1 MTLDGPQDRIVTA
14 DIVPEKSELLVV
26 SENGYGKRT
35 PMSEYRLQSRG
46 GKGIKTMDITEKTG
60 SLIQACVLESSK
72 INDLRLV
79 IVTEQGIGIRM
90 KVAEVR
96 QTTTRSTQGVKL
108 IELADND
115 RVKSAEYLDA
125 TKKAEEEAE

>member
-1 MTLDGPQDRIVTA
+1 M
-14 DIVPEKSELLVV
+14 
-26 SENGYGKRT
+26 
-35 PMSEYRLQSRG
+35 
-46 GKGIKTMDITEKTG
+46 
-60 SLIQACVLESSK
+60 
-72 INDLRLV
+72 